1 MKAIN
6 HIFLCFSLV
15 LTWAYPGTAQVKKE
29 LQINDVLPDTEIQG
43 LLQPGSLK
51 TNQLYQKGFLII
63 NFWATWCKP
72 CVKEM
77 QLLARQA
84 ELHQG
89 KIQVLF
95 VAYEPKAQVQAFLDK
110 HPEFKHSALH
120 FISDDTEFCNLFFH
134 QALPHNVWVN
144 DAGVIKAI
152 TSGEEIT
159 EDNLA
164 NFLKNSNNQ
173 MRIKTEVPFDWNKPA
188 HVPDSLLEYRSLFMK
203 NLPGVEMSGNVIANS
218 KLPYPNMNRFFCF
231 NSLITQLFWHAY
243 QMPGEIRKK
252 TLLEVKTTDSAR
264 YFWPGSAVSPGTYK
278 GISLTEWCRENWYT
292 YELRTPQKTPDSRF
306 FPQVIRDL
314 EFNLGVKSWKENR
327 RIECAVVTY
336 RKPASIGDI
345 FKQSDKPYYLGI
357 VKDQLILKNIPI
369 DHLLDWLSKVL
380 SDKPLRI
387 EPYLNKTGLS
397 KPITATVD
405 LGPDPQAY
413 YRQEHLEKCFSEQL
427 GFHFKVK
434 KARYPILMIS
444 DL

>member
-1 MKAIN
+1 MIKTIIILVLLTTNLAFQSFAQSQKIVPLNIGDKVPEEAIN
-6 HIFLCFSLV
+6 
-15 LTWAYPGTAQVKKE
+15 PE
-29 LQINDVLPDTEIQG
+29 
-43 LLQPGSLK
+43 
-51 TNQLYQKGFLII
+51 LYQKGFLLI

-84 ELHQG
+84 ELHKG
-89 KIQVLF
+89 KMQVLF
-95 VAYEPKAQVQAFLDK
+95 VGYEPKNQVQAFLDK
-110 HPEFKHSALH
+110 HPELKHSALH
-120 FISDDTEFCNLFFH
+120 FISDDTVFCNLFFH
-134 QALPHNVWVN
+134 QALPHNIWIN
-144 DAGVIKAI
+144 EKGIIKAI

-164 NFLKNSNNQ
+164 SFLKNSNNQ
-173 MRIKTEVPFDWNKPA
+173 MRVKTEVPFDWNKPA
-188 HVPDSLLEYRSLFMK
+188 DVPDSLLEYRSLFIK

-231 NSLITQLFWHAY
+231 NSLIIQLFWHAY
-243 QMPGEIRKK
+243 QMPGEIRKSM
-252 TLLEVKTTDSAR
+252 LEVKTTDSAR

-292 YELRTPQKTPDSRF
+292 YELRTPQKIPDSRF
-306 FPQVIRDL
+306 FTQVIRDL

-327 RIECAVVTY
+327 RILCAVVTY
-336 RKPASIGDI
+336 KKPAGVGDI
-345 FKQSDKPYYLGI
+345 FQQSDKPYYLGI
-357 VKDQLILKNIPI
+357 VKDQLVIKNIPI

-380 SDKPLRI
+380 SDKPLRA

-397 KPITATVD
+397 RPITATVD
-405 LGPDPQAY
+405 LGSDPQAY

-427 GFHFKVK
+427 GLHFKVK
-434 KARYPILMIS
+434 KATYPILVIS